1 MHHYLFGT
9 IACCLSLLIT
19 ENAVAQSKRAPSIG
33 DTPPAWKNLAGTDGK
48 QHSLADL
55 DQFDVLVV
63 VFTCNSCP
71 YSVDYEDRIIA
82 LQKKL
87 DGDGSRVRVIA
98 INSNKVAADSM
109 DEMKKRAK
117 DKAFNFPYLWDESQ
131 EVAKGYGAIYT
142 PEFFVLNKER
152 RIVYKGAMDDSTK
165 AENVKVNFVEIAV
178 KAALAGKTPKVTKT
192 GARGCA
198 IRFKRTRR

>member
-1 MHHYLFGT
+1 MLRQLFVT
-9 IACCLSLLIT
+9 ATCCLGLLMAT
-19 ENAVAQSKRAPSIG
+19 GEATRADLEPSIG
-33 DTPPAWKNLAGTDGK
+33 DKPPAWNNLAGTDGK
-48 QHSLADL
+48 KHSLSDL
-55 DQFDVLVV
+55 AKYDALVV

-82 LQKKL
+82 LQKKFATE
-87 DGDGSRVRVIA
+87 GTNARVIA

-117 DKAFNFPYLWDESQ
+117 DKSFNFPYLWDESQ
-131 EVAKGYGAIYT
+131 ELAKGFGAIYT
-142 PEFFVLNKER
+142 PEFFVLNRDRK
-152 RIVYKGAMDDSTK
+152 IVYKGAMDDSTK
-165 AENVKVNFVEIAV
+165 AENVKVNYAELAV
-178 KAALAGKTPKVTKT
+178 QAALAGKMPEVTKT

>member
-1 MHHYLFGT
+1 MYQHLFGT
-9 IACCLSLLIT
+9 ITCCLSLLIS
-19 ENAVAQSKRAPSIG
+19 ENSAAQSERAPSIG
-33 DTPPAWKNLAGTDGK
+33 DKPPAWNNLAGTDGK

-55 DQFDVLVV
+55 DQFEVLVV

-82 LQKKL
+82 LQKKQGGV
-87 DGDGSRVRVIA
+87 DSKVRVIA

-117 DKAFNFPYLWDESQ
+117 DKGFNFPYLRDESQ
-131 EVAKGYGAIYT
+131 ELAKGYGAIYT

-152 RIVYKGAMDDSTK
+152 RIIYKGAMDDSTR
-165 AENVKVNFVEIAV
+165 AENVKVNYVELAI
-178 KAALAGKTPKVTKT
+178 KAALAGRAPEVTKT